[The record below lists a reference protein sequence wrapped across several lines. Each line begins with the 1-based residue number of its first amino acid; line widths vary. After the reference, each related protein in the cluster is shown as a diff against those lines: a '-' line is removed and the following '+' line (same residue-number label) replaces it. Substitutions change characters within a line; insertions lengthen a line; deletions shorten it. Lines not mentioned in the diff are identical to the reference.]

1 MWPGASVFSICKMA
15 RGPLNQRVRI
25 LRASE
30 GAGIKPQALRSEHFH
45 SWASVSEGSQ
55 YDTTEIYFRGCTAET
70 SGTGRGLGNGLSW
83 NSTKLICL
91 CVSASEAGQPV
102 PPSGSGL
109 HSGFLPTFRT
119 PVLPHSPLLPLHSCI
134 PEQFSVALGSSA
146 GHRESLPVEHSGK

>member
-1 MWPGASVFSICKMA
+1 MKPNGLNLHQQKLKYKYCMWPGASVFSICKMA

-30 GAGIKPQALRSEHFH
+30 RAGIKPQALRSEHFQ

-55 YDTTEIYFRGCTAET
+55 YDTTEIYFRGCTAEPVGQERPGKWPFLELHKT
-70 SGTGRGLGNGLSW
+70 N
-83 NSTKLICL
+83 CL

-109 HSGFLPTFRT
+109 HSCFLPTFRT
-119 PVLPHSPLLPLHSCI
+119 PVPPHSPLLPL
-134 PEQFSVALGSSA
+134 
-146 GHRESLPVEHSGK
+146 